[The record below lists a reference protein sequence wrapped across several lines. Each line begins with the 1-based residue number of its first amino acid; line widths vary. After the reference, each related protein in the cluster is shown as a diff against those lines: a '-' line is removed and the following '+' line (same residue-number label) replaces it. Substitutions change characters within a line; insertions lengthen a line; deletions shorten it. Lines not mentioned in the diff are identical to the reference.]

1 MTDDALKERIR
12 RIAQEPIVV
21 APYDPRWPEWFRL
34 EKAHLRWC
42 LPADLIGRI
51 EHIVDMLVEAADLEA
66 TKTRIVPVLDLQGY
80 DYIWRPTS
88 GDDVPPFYAWFI
100 KRDRTTGARTHHIH
114 MVEADFPQWDALLFR
129 DYLVDHPDVARE
141 YEALKIRLAA
151 AHPNDRDAYTR
162 GKTAFVS
169 RVTEH
174 AKRESYALLTA
185 PHVLLESGEFT
196 EVMRQRGGR
205 PMLLIDLAVPRDI
218 DAACA
223 GIDGVSRPSGTT
235 RTCAATP
242 QRSIACGPRI

>member
-1 MTDDALKERIR
+1 MTDEALRVRVQRLLAEDIT
-12 RIAQEPIVV
+12 I
-21 APYDPRWPEWFRL
+21 APYDPRWAASFLL
-34 EKAHLRWC
+34 EKAHLQSC

-51 EHIVDMLVEAADLEA
+51 EHFGSTAVAGLAAKPIVDILVQVTRLEEA
-66 TKTRIVPVLDLQGY
+66 KTRIVPVLELQGY

-114 MVEADFPQWDALLFR
+114 MVEAGFPQWDALFFR
-129 DYLVDHPDVARE
+129 DYLADHADVARE

-174 AKRESYALLTA
+174 AKRDSSVAA
-185 PHVLLESGEFT
+185 PE
-196 EVMRQRGGR
+196 
-205 PMLLIDLAVPRDI
+205 D
-218 DAACA
+218 
-223 GIDGVSRPSGTT
+223 
-235 RTCAATP
+235 
-242 QRSIACGPRI
+242 